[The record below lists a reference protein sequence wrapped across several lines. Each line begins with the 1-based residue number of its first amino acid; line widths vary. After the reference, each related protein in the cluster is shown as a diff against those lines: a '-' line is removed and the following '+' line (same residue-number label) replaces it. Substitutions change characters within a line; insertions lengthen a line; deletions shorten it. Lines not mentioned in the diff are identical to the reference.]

1 MCLHCFRLLR
11 HINEQTGMGSCLSP
25 FRLLQWNNT
34 NKVACEQRK
43 YVTILETRSLRSGWS
58 LLGGSLLGVGWGD
71 ASRLQTQCHCVL
83 REGKDQGA
91 PWVSFLREHHCHS
104 LITFMVLPINTSTCK
119 ISTPA
124 LVGDTNTQTTT
135 TALLLCYLYSTGMQ
149 TNITRHN

>member
-1 MCLHCFRLLR
+1 MTE
-11 HINEQTGMGSCLSP
+11 EQWRAAKQKTG
-25 FRLLQWNNT
+25 
-34 NKVACEQRK
+34 EQEIAGEWLK
-43 YVTILETRSLRSGWS
+43 SYFPATQV
-58 LLGGSLLGVGWGD
+58 LLGGLLGVGWGD

-135 TALLLCYLYSTGMQ
+135 TALLLCYLHSTGMQ